1 MNSGTVLRY
10 MYSYINRIFAN
21 FIYLFL
27 FRVLDNVFNAVSNA
41 LRVPSFCLGG
51 GKGFLTYT
59 RVLGKFTGTLG
70 TLFEISVFS
79 FKTRGGDLGSTF
91 SSGGE

>member
-1 MNSGTVLRY
+1 M
-10 MYSYINRIFAN
+10 
-21 FIYLFL
+21 
-27 FRVLDNVFNAVSNA
+27 LDNVFNAVSNA

-59 RVLGKFTGTLG
+59 LVFGKFTGTLG
-70 TLFEISVFS
+70 TSFGISVFS
-79 FKTRGGDLGSTF
+79 FTTGGGDLGSTF